1 MTKLAHRSR
10 IDLLQGTL
18 DMLILRSLL
27 LGPRHGHGIVQLIKQ
42 SSEEAL
48 HIDHGSLYPA
58 LQRLER
64 RGWIKSTWGTSKNNR
79 RAKFYRLTP
88 SGRRQLQNESTK
100 WDRLSTAIA
109 KVMQFTSGEG

>member
-58 LQRLER
+58 LQRLEK
-64 RGWIKSTWGTSKNNR
+64 RGWIKSQWGTSKNNR

>member
-1 MTKLAHRSR
+1 
-10 IDLLQGTL
+10 
-18 DMLILRSLL
+18 MLILRSLL

-58 LQRLER
+58 LQRLEK
-64 RGWIKSTWGTSKNNR
+64 RGWIKSQWGTSKNNR

-109 KVMQFTSGEG
+109 KVMQFTSGES